1 VTDARSSFCAALC
14 RFCEC
19 GARDTSVQDW
29 DYDQQ
34 HAQYH
39 ANRRKHQISRFRYWL
54 HLFRERVWGDQQRG
68 TDSASG
74 YNPERDDGGRA
85 IAMAGATA
93 QQQAYLSAA
102 NPRRSISAD
111 RALQR
116 ARIADGDHRAA
127 HNFDRNRHGLHLGV
141 WALALLP
148 MPAWGQVNA
157 TAAPSSVSN
166 GSVTNM
172 AVQTMGGPFP
182 TYHLGPN
189 QHSCMGPQLSISP
202 FVTKSHSYTLP
213 RTQYQRT
220 PFYNP
225 LDADEDN
232 VPDKPGEI
240 MFYQETPTGQK
251 DSHALNYGISATISI
266 PLDGGLTARCK
277 ALGDTQQKLLEQVLA
292 HKKLDYELGRLKFC
306 GQQAKEGVIFRPGS
320 QAAQIC
326 ADVMVIPKPGQV
338 LPHKHE
344 VNAPEPDEE
353 PLPLD
358 SYLFA
363 PDIVHEQKDGEAYAL
378 ATP

>member
-1 VTDARSSFCAALC
+1 
-14 RFCEC
+14 
-19 GARDTSVQDW
+19 
-29 DYDQQ
+29 
-34 HAQYH
+34 
-39 ANRRKHQISRFRYWL
+39 
-54 HLFRERVWGDQQRG
+54 
-68 TDSASG
+68 
-74 YNPERDDGGRA
+74 
-85 IAMAGATA
+85 
-93 QQQAYLSAA
+93 
-102 NPRRSISAD
+102 
-111 RALQR
+111 
-116 ARIADGDHRAA
+116 
-127 HNFDRNRHGLHLGV
+127 
-141 WALALLP
+141 
-148 MPAWGQVNA
+148 MPALGQVNA
-157 TAAPSSVSN
+157 TASPSSVSN

-189 QHSCMGPQLSISP
+189 QYSCMGPQFSISP

-225 LDADEDN
+225 LDANEDN
-232 VPDKPGEI
+232 VPDRPGEI

-251 DSHALNYGISATISI
+251 DSHALNYGISATFSI

-277 ALGDTQQKLLEQVLA
+277 ALGETHQKLMEQKLA
-292 HKKLDYELGRLKFC
+292 HAKLDYEIGRLKHC
-306 GQQAKEGVIFRPGS
+306 GELAKAGVIFRPGS

-344 VNAPEPDEE
+344 ITAPESDEE

-363 PDIVHEQKDGEAYAL
+363 PDIVHEQKDGEAFAL
-378 ATP
+378 VKP

>member
-1 VTDARSSFCAALC
+1 MRSADFAAAGRACGGGSCCA
-14 RFCEC
+14 
-19 GARDTSVQDW
+19 SVQNGHAN
-29 DYDQQ
+29 QQ
-34 HAQYH
+34 HAQH
-39 ANRRKHQISRFRYWL
+39 DAGGRKHQIRRLRHWL
-54 HLFRERVWGDQQRG
+54 HLFRQRVRSDQQRG
-68 TDSASG
+68 TDSASS
-74 YNPERDDGGRA
+74 YNPERDNGGRSVA
-85 IAMAGATA
+85 VAGATA
-93 QQQAYLSAA
+93 QQQADLSAA
-102 NPRRSISAD
+102 NPGRSISAY

-116 ARIADGDHRAA
+116 AGAANNHHHSAHHDG
-127 HNFDRNRHGLHLGV
+127 RNRHGLHLGL

-166 GSVTNM
+166 GSVTNQ
-172 AVQTMGGPFP
+172 AIQVTGGPWP
-182 TYHLGPN
+182 SYHLGPN
-189 QHSCMGPQLSISP
+189 QISCQGPTLSVSP

-213 RTQYQRT
+213 RREYQRS
-220 PFYNP
+220 PYYDP
-225 LDADEDN
+225 LDANEDN
-232 VPDKPGEI
+232 VPDNPGDI
-240 MFYQETPTGQK
+240 LFWQETPTGQK
-251 DSHALNYGISATISI
+251 DSHAINYGVSATFSI
-266 PLDGGLTARCK
+266 PLDGKLAARCK
-277 ALGDTQQKLLEQVLA
+277 ALGETQQKLMEQKLA
-292 HKKLDYELGRLKFC
+292 HAKLDYEIGRLKHC
-306 GQQAKEGVIFRPGS
+306 GEQAKLGVIFRPGS